1 MSAETSSTERTRP
14 RKSSCP
20 ASHPDHAAGVL
31 ELKLETA
38 LRKVAHA
45 LDSHVRHEL
54 VAEPLH
60 LMHDRLED
68 LSAVLGREPAVYDKV
83 PRSE

>member
-20 ASHPDHAAGVL
+20 ASPSRHAAGVL
-31 ELKLETA
+31 ELKLETPFG
-38 LRKVAHA
+38 KVAHA
-45 LDSHVRHEL
+45 LDLHVRHEL

-60 LMHDRLED
+60 LM
-68 LSAVLGREPAVYDKV
+68 P
-83 PRSE
+83 